1 MPHYSGDV
9 ADLAEPAVKIARAK
23 PSVPVPAKTE
33 AELAAAAAL
42 AGKWSVVRAQGQ
54 SPCALQ
60 LKTAQFGANY
70 AASSVCFGKP
80 NVWAWTIREDALILF
95 DHKSEAIGSFLRSE
109 TGGWNEAKEG
119 GAPMLRLVR
128 LGP

>member
-23 PSVPVPAKTE
+23 PTVPAPAKTE
-33 AELAAAAAL
+33 TERAAAAAL

-60 LKTAQFGANY
+60 LKTAQFGVNY
-70 AASSVCFGKP
+70 AASSVCFGRP
-80 NVWAWTIREDALILF
+80 NVWAWTMKEDALVLF
-95 DHKSEAIGSFLRSE
+95 DHKSEVIGSFRRSE
-109 TGGWNEAKEG
+109 AGSWTEANEG
-119 GAPMLRLVR
+119 GGPALRLVR
-128 LGP
+128 LGS